1 MNTIKL
7 KIGDLVKYIDPHSI
21 DVAGVESFIGII
33 TEKMNR
39 HGRYKVLIE
48 GREFDVLFSRL
59 ELIQ

>member
-1 MNTIKL
+1 MNTVKL
-7 KIGDLVKYIDPHSI
+7 KVGDLVKYSDSHNI

-48 GREFDVLFSRL
+48 GREFDILFSRL